1 MESYLLR
8 RTTAECIG
16 AFFLVS
22 VACGSV
28 MTGGLTGAYGHMGM
42 ATSPG
47 LVVMVMAAATGHLS
61 MDHLNPVVTLA
72 FALSG
77 HFSRREVPFCIF
89 GQLAAA
95 VLGAPVLRLLFGD
108 VL

>member
-16 AFFLVS
+16 VFFLVS

-42 ATSPG
+42 AISPG

-77 HFSRREVPFCIF
+77 HFSRREVPFL
-89 GQLAAA
+89 QLRATSRSCTGSP
-95 VLGAPVLRLLFGD
+95 GASTSVR
-108 VL
+108 